1 VDIARPA
8 IEPTAESTAEPQPTS
23 FERHVMTIPTR
34 SLGGHLEV
42 GAIGFGAMS
51 FALPYGQRPSDTD
64 ATPHEL
70 INRAIDLGATLLDTA
85 DIYGDS
91 EELIGPAIAD
101 RRDEVVLATKFG
113 IVSAPFNGATALM
126 NGTPEYVRERIER
139 SLRRLRT
146 DHVDLYYLHRS
157 DPNVPIE
164 ETVGAMAELV
174 KEGKVRHLGLSEAAP
189 DTIRRAHAVH
199 PITALQTEWSLWS
212 REIEAEIA
220 PLCRELGISVVPFSP
235 LGRGALTGTIT
246 SRDDLPANDHRRAMP
261 RYAEGALDTNLAT
274 LDVVREIAWAHDA
287 TPGQV
292 SLAWLLAKA
301 PDVVPI
307 PGTRRIAYLEENT
320 AAPAIM
326 LSETEVE
333 QLDAVTVIGS
343 RAAQLDGNWT
353 DGVTPALRN

>member
-1 VDIARPA
+1 VDITEPA
-8 IEPTAESTAEPQPTS
+8 TATQPTS
-23 FERHVMTIPTR
+23 FERHLMTIPTR
-34 SLGGHLEV
+34 TLGGHLEV
-42 GAIGFGAMS
+42 GTIGFGAMS

-64 ATPHEL
+64 ATPGEL
-70 INRAIDLGATLLDTA
+70 INRAVDLGVTLLDTA

-91 EELIGPAIAD
+91 EELIGPAIAG
-101 RRDEVVLATKFG
+101 RRDDVVLATKFG
-113 IVSAPFNGATALM
+113 IVSPPFNGATAVL

-146 DHVDLYYLHRS
+146 DYVDLYYLHRS

-174 KEGKVRHLGLSEAAP
+174 TQGKVRHLGLSEAAP

-212 REIEAEIA
+212 REIEAEIV
-220 PLCRELGISVVPFSP
+220 PVCRELGISIVPFSP

-246 SRDDLPANDHRRAMP
+246 SRDDLPANDHRRTMP
-261 RYAEGALDTNLAT
+261 RYAEGTLEANLAT

-307 PGTRRIAYLEENT
+307 PGTRRVAYLEQNT
-320 AAPAIM
+320 AASAVA
-326 LSETEVE
+326 LTGAEVDR
-333 QLDAVTVIGS
+333 LDTVTVIGA
-343 RAAQLDGNWT
+343 RETRLDGNWA
-353 DGVTPALRN
+353 DGVTPALRG